1 MMFDIKYSR
10 QAVKFLKKLD
20 KGLVLRI
27 LEKIDNLKETP
38 VEHDSKTVKGYDEKL
53 FRVRVGDYRVLYE
66 VDYDNNI
73 VGIVK
78 IDKREKVY

>member
-10 QAVKFLKKLD
+10 QAVKFLKKID

-27 LEKIDNLKETP
+27 LEKVERLKEIP
-38 VEHDSKTVKGYDEKL
+38 IEHDSKSVKGYDEKL

-66 VDYDNNI
+66 VDHKNNI

>member
-20 KGLVLRI
+20 KEFILRI
-27 LEKIDNLKETP
+27 FDKIERLKEIP
-38 VEHDSKTVKGYDEKL
+38 IEHDSKSVKGYDEKL

-66 VDYDNNI
+66 VNYDNNI

>member
-10 QAVKFLKKLD
+10 QAVKFLKKID
-20 KGLVLRI
+20 KSLVLRI
-27 LEKIDNLKETP
+27 LEKIDNLKKIP
-38 VEHDSKTVKGYDEKL
+38 IEHDSKTVKGYDEKL

-73 VGIVK
+73 VSIVK